1 MNKYFT
7 QLKLFLI
14 NKEAAGGDVTYQITP
29 EEVYFIFVN
38 QEITIKVDDD
48 EEKIKSILDKLLAL

>member
-14 NKEAAGGDVTYQITP
+14 NKEAAGGDVTYQIIP
-29 EEVYFIFVN
+29 EEVYFIFGN
-38 QEITIKVDDD
+38 QEITIKADDD

>member
-14 NKEAAGGDVTYQITP
+14 NKEAAGDDVTYQITP
-29 EEVYFIFVN
+29 EEVYFIFGN
-38 QEITIKVDDD
+38 QEITIKADDD
-48 EEKIKSILDKLLAL
+48 EEKIKSILYKLLAL

>member
-14 NKEAAGGDVTYQITP
+14 NKEVAGDDVTYQITQ
-29 EEVYFIFVN
+29 EEVYFIFGN
-38 QEITIKVDDD
+38 QEITIKADDD
-48 EEKIKSILDKLLAL
+48 KEKIKSILDKLLAL

>member
-14 NKEAAGGDVTYQITP
+14 NKEAAGDDVTYQITL
-29 EEVYFIFVN
+29 EEVYFIFGN
-38 QEITIKVDDD
+38 QEITIKADDD
-48 EEKIKSILDKLLAL
+48 KEKIKSILDKLLAL

>member
-29 EEVYFIFVN
+29 EEVYFIFGN
-38 QEITIKVDDD
+38 Q
-48 EEKIKSILDKLLAL
+48 

>member
-14 NKEAAGGDVTYQITP
+14 NKEVAGDDVTYQITP
-29 EEVYFIFVN
+29 EEVYFIFGN
-38 QEITIKVDDD
+38 QEITIKADDD
-48 EEKIKSILDKLLAL
+48 EE

>member
-29 EEVYFIFVN
+29 EEVYFILGN

>member
-1 MNKYFT
+1 MNKYF
-7 QLKLFLI
+7 LKLFLI

-29 EEVYFIFVN
+29 EEVYFIFGN

>member
-14 NKEAAGGDVTYQITP
+14 NKEAAGDDVTDQITP
-29 EEVYFIFVN
+29 EEVYFIFGN
-38 QEITIKVDDD
+38 QEITIKADDD
-48 EEKIKSILDKLLAL
+48 KEKIKSILDKLLAL

>member
-29 EEVYFIFVN
+29 EEVYFIFGN
-38 QEITIKVDDD
+38 KEITIKVDDD

>member
-14 NKEAAGGDVTYQITP
+14 NKEAAGDDVTYQITP
-29 EEVYFIFVN
+29 EEVYFISGN
-38 QEITIKVDDD
+38 QEITIKADDD